1 MDEEEVE
8 LWGFHAGDVEGV
20 RAVVERSL
28 GVTFELL
35 ESESIGPYYFASLCA
50 PHAELTLRPNLDAA
64 FDEDSGEDPDDALAE
79 PDFPDYGVLL
89 YIDWHTRG
97 HACREKAQG
106 LGAEAQLLLV
116 E

>member
-20 RAVVERSL
+20 RAIVERSL

-35 ESESIGPYYFASLCA
+35 ESASIGPYYFAAFCA

-89 YIDWHTRG
+89 YIDWHTRE